1 MDDFAR
7 TNACCSLHATPLA
20 LWVILILILA
30 VAFATYAL
38 GILIERKGW
47 TTREADAPRSIAAT
61 ISLHART
68 AQGAAR
74 ANVPHFA
81 QVLCDEIERLLGPV
95 LKVGNKLGGPHGKL
109 KKALDEVL
117 HPKPAKA
124 EPKKPAEGAGGS
136 VSLADSVAVILN
148 APHQPA
154 APAAPAHADPI
165 DTLRAAVDAVAD
177 YVTTEDFVSDLKA
190 AQRALNT
197 PTEVPNFGR
206 PK

>member
-1 MDDFAR
+1 MNDF
-7 TNACCSLHATPLA
+7 TTSNACCSLHASPLA
-20 LWVILILILA
+20 LWVILILVLA

-47 TTREADAPRSIAAT
+47 TERETEAPKSIAAT

-81 QVLCDEIERLLGPV
+81 QVLHDETDRLLGPV
-95 LKVGNKLGGPHGKL
+95 LKVGTRLGGPHGKL
-109 KKALDEVL
+109 KKALDDVL
-117 HPKPAKA
+117 KRSPPKP
-124 EPKKPAEGAGGS
+124 EPKKAEGGGGPMN
-136 VSLADSVAVILN
+136 LADSVAVILN
-148 APHQPA
+148 APGQPP
-154 APAAPAHADPI
+154 APPPAPHTDPI

-177 YVTTEDFVSDLKA
+177 YVITDDFVADLKA

-197 PTEVPNFGR
+197 PTEVPNFHR